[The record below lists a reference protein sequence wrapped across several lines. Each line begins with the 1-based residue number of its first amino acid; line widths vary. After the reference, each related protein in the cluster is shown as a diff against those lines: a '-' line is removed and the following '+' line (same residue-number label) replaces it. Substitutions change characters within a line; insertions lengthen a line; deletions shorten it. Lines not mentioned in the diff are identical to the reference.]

1 MGVDD
6 ISYSFTSNSTVGY
19 QKKSSSFLPITADES
34 KSPTVLK
41 EKTTSAVAA
50 APTLKKPSLPTP
62 LKSMIQSL
70 RKVSSPGS
78 YKLSS
83 SGVPKSS
90 EIALSSSPSAIFQPS
105 YRKVIPTPLRK
116 GILLSKRNEEP
127 ESLSFMEIISKS
139 AATSSSSPV
148 QSNNFPRV
156 LPTPLRK
163 GILSKRSF
171 GDLDSTEISSSA
183 SVKSARKEV
192 VSIVK
197 GQASK
202 KGTSFSLQQAIIA
215 RKKTLKHVGGVSDN
229 NESCVKSQLRGLPTP
244 LRKAIALRKENN
256 EISEL
261 QLPKS
266 SKKHSKNDDPQ
277 TKQLLCGPSKSS
289 LEFEK
294 QCSFLKDIKKS
305 LFSPLKQEIAKRR
318 KSLRANLVP
327 DADTAEV
334 LSLFTEESSLI
345 EQHILSPVV
354 EKVIHCVTESLTAT
368 PAKREVVKKGLS
380 TPLRLAIKSR
390 RSTFRK
396 IVGENTPNDDV
407 FVAEDKKDDEETA
420 PQQEEILHDH
430 SNKTAEVKIEPALD
444 FCDEV
449 SAFTLKLVTDI
460 LYSNSI
466 QITSDIMS
474 HPRSSTEEEKSAG
487 VDEPV
492 AENVAQI
499 LVLDHNCP
507 PSTGGKK
514 RRSSYSL
521 PFLSPITPNNDRHQR
536 NILHSLEKKSKSYY
550 SSLLSTISN
559 REAYLTNLVNHLTDV
574 DMEIIESYTQK
585 LLTVTSPSLMD
596 EQDAF
601 GIAMDAYVRGI
612 EYLLRN
618 GEERALLVSEDK
630 DIDETEVRLV
640 ANDID
645 QSMDCDSCAVDYLT
659 MIEPANQS
667 PTVKE
672 VRDLGDAATEYN
684 ENDCI
689 DYSSVLNDLFRLP
702 CAFTDA
708 NYDGYD
714 NQFIESYAEEL
725 SETAGVSSAVAYG
738 IALDSYVSDPVKF
751 RHYVGRLALPSL
763 QNVYYQMEETVIQS
777 DDSNEELKGEREC
790 SVTSQHQLLEND
802 DVITSKPQEAIECMM
817 SLDLVKVHE
826 GKSDCD
832 KVNDF
837 TLENS
842 VLVTDDDGEAGHV
855 LPMDN
860 SSEMEEQFL
869 VKTDRSSLSSEVSA
883 DLIEI
888 QINSIPDKQEEI
900 LKEEKQEDISSC
912 VIVVREEMSEA
923 FPGIKKRKSSLPQDV
938 TEEEIYS
945 KTAGDAPSKRSRL
958 SNVLSMVCFNEVESR
973 IVIQDVDRVSFK
985 TVVDTPA
992 RPTSQRIRSTPSRSD
1007 RKKEKSETETVSVN
1021 LVSVSLQNPLNVRE
1035 EEDMYDIEENKNT
1048 APNPESRNR
1057 KARGTKNTVEKIREQ
1072 PTVAE
1077 VQVTAEETKSVA
1089 RPKSK
1094 TNKKTELFEIQEAET
1109 HVGVEKTQ
1117 EIDHTTVDVEE
1128 KLASCRGR
1136 RLANNISKTV
1146 ARKPVDVQI
1155 IKEEVGPSSVTDV
1168 RVAGKRTGLI
1178 RDGKKAVVQEQVGLD
1193 IEKENPENEPLS
1205 IVEQSVDRRGTRKA
1219 NNADKKVEE
1228 VPELIEKLGKQKE
1241 QSNSP
1246 VTSVRKGVRQTKA
1259 STKQTMQPEVVQK
1272 KGQASTKLSSKEATR
1287 NYKESSVV
1295 ETEEEDEEALAIL
1308 CDG

>member
-19 QKKSSSFLPITADES
+19 QKKSSSFLPITGDES

-41 EKTTSAVAA
+41 EKATSVVAA
-50 APTLKKPSLPTP
+50 APALKKPSLPTP

-90 EIALSSSPSAIFQPS
+90 EIALSSSPSAIFQHQPS
-105 YRKVIPTPLRK
+105 YRKVVPTPLRK

-156 LPTPLRK
+156 VPTPLRK
-163 GILSKRSF
+163 GILSKRGF

-192 VSIVK
+192 VSLVK

-256 EISEL
+256 EILEL

-266 SKKHSKNDDPQ
+266 SK
-277 TKQLLCGPSKSS
+277 TKQQLCGPSKSS

-305 LFSPLKQEIAKRR
+305 LFTPLKQEIAKRR

-327 DADTAEV
+327 DADSAEV
-334 LSLFTEESSLI
+334 VSLFTEESSLI

-368 PAKREVVKKGLS
+368 PAKTEVVKKGLS

-407 FVAEDKKDDEETA
+407 YVAEDKKDDEETA
-420 PQQEEILHDH
+420 PQQEEISHDH
-430 SNKTAEVKIEPALD
+430 SNKTAEVNIKPALD

-521 PFLSPITPNNDRHQR
+521 PFFSPITPNNDRHQR

-630 DIDETEVRLV
+630 DIDETEERLV

-659 MIEPANQS
+659 TIEPANQS

-702 CAFTDA
+702 SAFTDA

-763 QNVYYQMEETVIQS
+763 QNVYHQMEETIIQS
-777 DDSNEELKGEREC
+777 DDANEELKGEREC
-790 SVTSQHQLLEND
+790 SVTSQHQLLEKD
-802 DVITSKPQEAIECMM
+802 DVITSKPQEAIECVI
-817 SLDLVKVHE
+817 SLDLVKIHE
-826 GKSDCD
+826 SKSDCD

-860 SSEMEEQFL
+860 SSEMDEQFL

-883 DLIEI
+883 DIIEI
-888 QINSIPDKQEEI
+888 QINSIP
-900 LKEEKQEDISSC
+900 EKQEDISSS

-938 TEEEIYS
+938 TEEEICS
-945 KTAGDAPSKRSRL
+945 KTARDAPSKRSRL
-958 SNVLSMVCFNEVESR
+958 SNVLSMECFNEVESR
-973 IVIQDVDRVSFK
+973 IVMQDVDRVSIK
-985 TVVDTPA
+985 TVTDTPT
-992 RPTSQRIRSTPSRSD
+992 RPTSQRIRNTPSRSD

-1035 EEDMYDIEENKNT
+1035 EEGMYDTEENKNST

-1057 KARGTKNTVEKIREQ
+1057 TARGTKNTVEKIREQ
-1072 PTVAE
+1072 PTVVE

-1089 RPKSK
+1089 PPKSK
-1094 TNKKTELFEIQEAET
+1094 SNKKAELFEIQEAET
-1109 HVGVEKTQ
+1109 HVGDEKTQ

-1136 RLANNISKTV
+1136 RLANNISKT
-1146 ARKPVDVQI
+1146 AERKPVDVQI
-1155 IKEEVGPSSVTDV
+1155 IKEEVGPSSATEVP
-1168 RVAGKRTGLI
+1168 VAGKRTGLI
-1178 RDGKKAVVQEQVGLD
+1178 RGGKKAVVQEQVGL
-1193 IEKENPENEPLS
+1193 EKEDPENEPLS

-1228 VPELIEKLGKQKE
+1228 VPKLIEKLGKQKE

-1246 VTSVRKGVRQTKA
+1246 VKTSVRKGVRQTKA